1 MDNHTKEQRWKNM
14 HAIKNKDSQ
23 IEVMLRKELWRKGLR
38 YQKNSKKVFGKPDIV
53 FLGKKFAVFCDSEFW
68 HGYNWEERKKD
79 FKSHQ
84 EFWIPKIE
92 RNMQRD
98 IEVTKKLQNDGW
110 TVLRFLCK
118 DIKKYTKQCAD
129 VIERAVKDNG

>member
-1 MDNHTKEQRWKNM
+1 MDNHTKEQRRKDM

-68 HGYNWEERKKD
+68 HGYNWE
-79 FKSHQ
+79 
-84 EFWIPKIE
+84 
-92 RNMQRD
+92 
-98 IEVTKKLQNDGW
+98 
-110 TVLRFLCK
+110 
-118 DIKKYTKQCAD
+118 
-129 VIERAVKDNG
+129 